1 MDDDYDENDII
12 VSDDIPNDDVVETTE
27 ANLSNEVGGDIV
39 SSVGVDI
46 VTEVPVNTNDANPIN
61 RYCKCTQYE
70 CNCCRDFSLPLVP
83 IKGPG
88 CATIQYLSGD
98 RMSVGIKFGDRLI
111 TQRVI
116 SG

>member
-12 VSDDIPNDDVVETTE
+12 VSDDIPNDDVVEVTE
-27 ANLSNEVGGDIV
+27 ASLSNEVSDIV

-46 VTEVPVNTNDANPIN
+46 VTEIPVNTNDANPIN